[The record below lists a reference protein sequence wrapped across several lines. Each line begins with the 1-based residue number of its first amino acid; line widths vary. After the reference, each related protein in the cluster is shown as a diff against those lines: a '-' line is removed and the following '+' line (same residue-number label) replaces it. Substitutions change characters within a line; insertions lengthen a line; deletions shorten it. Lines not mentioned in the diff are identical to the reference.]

1 MKYVKVFF
9 GFALIALLVSSFFVV
24 PKKLKIKEI
33 VCQSQFGP
41 CNASILGSINKIGNG
56 EKSFYDVKR
65 ELQGTLASNILVS
78 DFSFHFQFPNIIEV
92 NLLERKPK
100 YAVKAKGTD
109 SYALVDEEGYVIYFQ
124 DLTGLP
130 VLITTE
136 PPPNVGKIVSEEM
149 FFALE
154 VLSGMFSS
162 YQVRE
167 GMIEGESL
175 VIELS
180 QGPRVIFPL
189 EGEKEVLLGSL
200 RLVLSKLNNDGQDS
214 KIENVS
220 GASIIDLRFK
230 NPVIK

>member
-1 MKYVKVFF
+1 MKYVRAFF
-9 GFALIALLVSSFFVV
+9 GFILLVFFVSLFFIV
-24 PKKLKIKEI
+24 PKKLKIKKI

-41 CNASILGSINKIGNG
+41 CNASVLGSINKIENG
-56 EKSFYDVKR
+56 EKSLNDVKK
-65 ELQGTLASNILVS
+65 ELQGILADSVLVS
-78 DFSFHFQFPNIIEV
+78 DYSFHFQFPNIIEV
-92 NLLERKPK
+92 NLLERKPR
-100 YAVKAKGTD
+100 YSIKAKGTD
-109 SYALVDEEGYVIYFQ
+109 LYALIDEEGYVIYFQ

-136 PPPNVGKIVSEEM
+136 PPPNVGEIVSDKAL
-149 FFALE
+149 FALE
-154 VLSGMFSS
+154 VLYGMFSS

-167 GMIEGESL
+167 GIIEDESL

-180 QGPRVIFPL
+180 HGPKVIFPL

-200 RLVLSKLNNDGQDS
+200 RLVLSKLNNDAQDS

>member
-1 MKYVKVFF
+1 MKYVKAFF
-9 GFALIALLVSSFFVV
+9 GFILIAFFISLFFVI
-24 PKKLKIKEI
+24 PKKLKIKRI

-41 CNASILGSINKIGNG
+41 CNVNVLGLINNVENG
-56 EKSFYDVKR
+56 EKSLNDVKK
-65 ELQGTLASNILVS
+65 ELQEILANSALVS
-78 DFSFHFQFPNIIEV
+78 DYSLHFQFPNIVEV
-92 NLLERKPK
+92 NLLERKPE
-100 YAVKAKGTD
+100 YAIKAKGTD
-109 SYALVDEEGYVIYFQ
+109 SYALIDKEGYVIYFQ

-130 VLITTE
+130 VLITIE
-136 PPPNVGKIVSEEM
+136 PPPNVGKTVSDET

-154 VLSGMFSS
+154 ILYGMFSS

-167 GMIEGESL
+167 GKIEDESL
-175 VIELS
+175 VIELN

-189 EGEKEVLLGSL
+189 EGEKEILLGSL
-200 RLVLSKLNNDGQDS
+200 RLVLSRLNNDGQDS

>member
-1 MKYVKVFF
+1 VKYVKVFF
-9 GFALIALLVSSFFVV
+9 GIILFVLLVSSFFVV
-24 PKKLKIKEI
+24 PKKIKIKNI

-56 EKSFYDVKR
+56 EKSYYDVKR

-78 DFSFHFQFPNIIEV
+78 DYSFHFRFPNIVEV
-92 NLLERKPK
+92 NLLERKAK
-100 YAVKAKGTD
+100 YAIKAEGTD

-130 VLITTE
+130 FLTTIE
-136 PPPNVGKIVSEEM
+136 PPPNVGKKVSDKVA
-149 FFALE
+149 FALE
-154 VLSGMFSS
+154 ILYGTFSS

-167 GMIEGESL
+167 GIIENESL

-180 QGPRVIFPL
+180 QGPKVIFPL
-189 EGEKEVLLGSL
+189 EGEREVLLGSL
-200 RLVLSKLNNDGQDS
+200 RLVLSKLNNDSQDF

>member
-1 MKYVKVFF
+1 MKYVKAFF
-9 GFALIALLVSSFFVV
+9 GFILIAFFISLFFVI
-24 PKKLKIKEI
+24 PKKLKIKRI

-41 CNASILGSINKIGNG
+41 CNVSVLGLINNVENG
-56 EKSFYDVKR
+56 EKSLNDVKK
-65 ELQGTLASNILVS
+65 ELQGIFANSALIS
-78 DFSFHFQFPNIIEV
+78 DYSLHFQFPNIIEV
-92 NLLERKPK
+92 NLLERKPE
-100 YAVKAKGTD
+100 YAIKTKGTD
-109 SYALVDEEGYVIYFQ
+109 SYALIDKEGYVIYFQ

-130 VLITTE
+130 VLTTIE
-136 PPPNVGKIVSEEM
+136 PPPNVGKTVSDET

-154 VLSGMFSS
+154 ILYGMFSS

-167 GMIEGESL
+167 GKIEDESL

-189 EGEKEVLLGSL
+189 EGEKEILLGSL
-200 RLVLSKLNNDGQDS
+200 RLVLSRLNNDGQDS

-230 NPVIK
+230 NPVIR